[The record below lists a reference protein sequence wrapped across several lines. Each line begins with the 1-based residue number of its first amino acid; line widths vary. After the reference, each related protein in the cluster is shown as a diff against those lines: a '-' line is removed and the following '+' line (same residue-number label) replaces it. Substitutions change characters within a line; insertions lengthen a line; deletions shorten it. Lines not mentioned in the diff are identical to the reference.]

1 MIMLSCPKCN
11 KPVNTFTTICSYCKH
26 KITEYDDIR
35 KIDYS
40 LEEMIQMYTKNIN
53 GYEINMM
60 DLYIKNNQ
68 NLKKSIK
75 ELSEITN
82 IDKYHAKKF
91 INSFEREYIRGT
103 EMVEKYKSKLQ

>member
-11 KPVNTFTTICSYCKH
+11 KSVNTFTTTCPYCKH
-26 KITEYDDIR
+26 KIIEYDDIR

-68 NLKKSIK
+68 NLKKSIEK
-75 ELSEITN
+75 LSEITN

-91 INSFEREYIRGT
+91 MNSFEREYIRGT